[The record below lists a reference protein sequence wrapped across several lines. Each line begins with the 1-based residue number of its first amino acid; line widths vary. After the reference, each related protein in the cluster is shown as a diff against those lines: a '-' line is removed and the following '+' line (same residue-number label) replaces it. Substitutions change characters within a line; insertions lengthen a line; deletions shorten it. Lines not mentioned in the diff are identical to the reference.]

1 MNLFRS
7 EESVRA
13 WADFDPE
20 TEKAIKP
27 VREWARMMTGL
38 RVVQKRLEDD
48 FVEKSEEYGN
58 EALGALGAALS

>member
-13 WADFDPE
+13 WSEFDPQ
-20 TEKAIKP
+20 TERSIKS
-27 VREWARMMTGL
+27 VADWAGL
-38 RVVQKRLEDD
+38 FTSVRVVKHRLDPD

-58 EALGALGAALS
+58 EAFEILGKFLS